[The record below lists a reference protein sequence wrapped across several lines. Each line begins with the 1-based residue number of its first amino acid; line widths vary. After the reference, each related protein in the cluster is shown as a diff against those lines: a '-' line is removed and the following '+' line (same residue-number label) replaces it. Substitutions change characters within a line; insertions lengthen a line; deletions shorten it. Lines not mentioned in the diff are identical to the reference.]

1 MFGTSVTPKD
11 LVITSINPPNIQ
23 DVIKI
28 FKVIE
33 GIVKKHLG

>member
-1 MFGTSVTPKD
+1 MFGTLMTQKN
-11 LVITSINPPNIQ
+11 LVITSINPTNIQ

-28 FKVIE
+28 FKVIG